1 MRVLAAM
8 SGGVDSSVA
17 AARALAAGH
26 EVVGVHLA
34 LSKDPQSVRA
44 GSRGCCSLE
53 DSGDARR
60 VCDELGIPF
69 YIWDFSERFK
79 EEVMDDFYDSYE
91 RGETPNPCLRCNER
105 IKFAALLERG
115 IALGFDAVVTGHYA
129 LLGDDGLLR
138 RGRDAKKD
146 QSYVLGVLDR
156 EQLQRSMFPVGNT
169 EKPEIREEARGMG
182 LGTANKPDSYDICFI
197 PDGNTKAFLGAKI
210 GRRPGTIV
218 DKETGD
224 TVAEHD
230 GVYGFTIGQ
239 RKGIGLAGP
248 MPDGKPRYV
257 TGIDAETGTVTIG
270 TAADLNVNV
279 LEADRA
285 IWLANPDEVLAAS
298 EAGKLQV
305 QVRAHGRPIDCR
317 IEVLAGP
324 DDDITGRGGAFRLR
338 LSDPLRGVAPGQ
350 AAVLYHTDTAGD
362 YVLGSGTIV
371 STARE
376 EDLS

>member
-60 VCDELGIPF
+60 VCDALGIPF
-69 YIWDFSERFK
+69 YVWDFSERFK
-79 EEVMDDFYDSYE
+79 EEVMDDFFDSYE

-115 IALGFDAVVTGHYA
+115 VALGFDAVVTGHYA
-129 LLGDDGLLR
+129 QLCDDGLLR
-138 RGRDAKKD
+138 RGRDPKKD

-156 EQLQRSMFPVGNT
+156 EQLRRSQFPVGDT
-169 EKPEIREEARGMG
+169 EKPEIRKEAEEMG

-197 PDGNTKAFLGAKI
+197 PDGNTQAFLGAKI
-210 GRRPGTIV
+210 GRRPGAIV
-218 DKETGD
+218 DSHTGAK
-224 TVAEHD
+224 VGEHA
-230 GVYGFTIGQ
+230 GVHEFTIGQ
-239 RKGIGLAGP
+239 RKGIGLSGP

-257 TGIDAETGTVTIG
+257 TGIDAHAGTVTIG
-270 TAADLNVNV
+270 TARDLEVTV
-279 LEADRA
+279 LDADRA
-285 IWLANPDEVLAAS
+285 IWLASPEEVTS
-298 EAGKLQV
+298 GPVQV
-305 QVRAHGRPIDCR
+305 QVRAHGRAIDCT
-317 IEVLAGP
+317 VTVVAGP
-324 DDDITGRGGAFRLR
+324 ENARTGRGGAFRLH
-338 LSDPLRGVAPGQ
+338 LAEPLRGVAPGQ
-350 AAVLYHTDTAGD
+350 AAVLYRPDSAGD

-371 STARE
+371 ATGAGTS
-376 EDLS
+376 